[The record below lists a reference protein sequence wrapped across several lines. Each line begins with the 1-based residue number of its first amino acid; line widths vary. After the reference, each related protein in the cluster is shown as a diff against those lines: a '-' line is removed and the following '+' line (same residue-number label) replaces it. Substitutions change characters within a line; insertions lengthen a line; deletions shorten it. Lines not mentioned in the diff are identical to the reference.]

1 MKAFTFIMGLGL
13 AWIANAVAHGR
24 SEEMIRTLNA
34 PPPDWLTLAEPIK
47 VEPAK
52 EGVTGMID
60 HSRFRDPSGGI
71 ILYNGIQI
79 PKLGIVLELDL
90 DHGISPSLLPYK
102 PAVSLS
108 PDGTRLVVND
118 GTDAYLYEIG
128 ADGEVTED
136 PTQVPFVTYDKGPKG
151 FISYWFW
158 ASNDVLLGYAS
169 PLDERGDYELE
180 NRLYA
185 FHTGTRSLARL
196 DLSTFDPDPNY
207 PDEPPMFEVV
217 SVGKD
222 FSELALNVNGGNT
235 VRVKAD
241 LKAPHKLI
249 PASSQETIGQPS
261 TPGRSAIISPSLAV
275 RPPPPVRQ
283 SFSWLWLLAIVGVL
297 LGVFSY
303 LYRSSRP
310 R

>member
-1 MKAFTFIMGLGL
+1 MKAFAFIVGLVS
-13 AWIANAVAHGR
+13 AWILNAGAHGR

-52 EGVTGMID
+52 EGVTGIID
-60 HSRFRDPSGGI
+60 QSQFRDPSDGI
-71 ILYNGIQI
+71 ILHNGIQI
-79 PKLGIVLELDL
+79 PRLGIVLELDH
-90 DHGISPSLLPYK
+90 DISPSMQYSPS
-102 PAVSLS
+102 VSLS
-108 PDGTRLVVND
+108 PDETRLVAND
-118 GTDAYLYEIG
+118 GDDVYLYEIG
-128 ADGEVTED
+128 ADGQVTED
-136 PTQVPFVTYDKGPKG
+136 PTQVPSVTYDKGLKG
-151 FISYWFW
+151 FISYWLW
-158 ASNDVLLGYAS
+158 ASNDLLLGHTS
-169 PLDERGDYELE
+169 ITDEKEQSMLE
-180 NRLYA
+180 NRLYT

-196 DLSTFDPDPNY
+196 DLSALDHLREPNY
-207 PDEPPMFEVV
+207 PNEPPMFDVV

-222 FSELALNVNGGNT
+222 LSELVLEVNGVNT

-241 LKAPHKLI
+241 LKSPHKLI
-249 PASSQETIGQPS
+249 PASSQETLGQTA
-261 TPGRSAIISPSLAV
+261 TPGRSPIFSPSLAV

-283 SFSWLWLLAIVGVL
+283 SFPWLWLLAIVGVL